1 MKKLKPFLL
10 IIFLTIVLVYITNIT
25 QIPNSIILF
34 KGENVNLGN
43 IFGVNINKKTNNYEA
58 IYTGVNINNNEN
70 RVEKTKISLELFNLI
85 KVKDI
90 DVNIIPKTTVIP
102 LGECVGLKLYTNR
115 SPCRWNDRDKWNKT
129 IFVFWN

>member
-10 IIFLTIVLVYITNIT
+10 VIFLSLVLIYVTNIT

-34 KGENVNLGN
+34 KGEKMNLGN
-43 IFGVNINKKTNNYEA
+43 IFGVNINTNTNNYDA
-58 IYTGVNINNNEN
+58 IYTGVDISNNEN

-90 DVNIIPKTTVIP
+90 DVSIIPKTTVIP

-115 SPCRWNDRDKWNKT
+115 SFSCWND
-129 IFVFWN
+129 